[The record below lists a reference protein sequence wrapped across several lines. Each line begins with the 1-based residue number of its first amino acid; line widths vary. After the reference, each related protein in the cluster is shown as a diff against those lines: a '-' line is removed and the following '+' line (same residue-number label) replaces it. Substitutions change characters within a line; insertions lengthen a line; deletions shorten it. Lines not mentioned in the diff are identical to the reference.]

1 MCRCLNNE
9 LRNGNGNNTENGN
22 DTENETD
29 CESNICD
36 SDIDINEVI
45 SNNNTKKY
53 NIVLCEIFN
62 PSSHGFDNNSDP
74 EIQSHHLVHT
84 KFKKINWQK
93 INGIIPNYKKH
104 LLKNS
109 KNFNLNTHPL
119 IRNYKTIISN
129 NSYIKPEIAEV
140 LYLSGGECVAILK
153 TVWIRILQRT
163 WRRKFIN
170 RQLQN
175 TLQ

>member
-1 MCRCLNNE
+1 MCRCINNE
-9 LRNGNGNNTENGN
+9 MGNGNVNEYVNGN

-29 CESNICD
+29 CESSICE
-36 SDIDINEVI
+36 SDIDVNEIV
-45 SNNNTKKY
+45 SNNNNKY

-74 EIQSHHLVHT
+74 NIQGHHLVHT
-84 KFKKINWQK
+84 KFKKINWQT

-109 KNFNLNTHPL
+109 ENNGLNIHPL

-129 NSYIKPEIAEV
+129 NSYIKPEIAKV
-140 LYLSGGECVAILK
+140 IYLSGGECVAILK

-170 RQLQN
+170 RQLQ
-175 TLQ
+175 

>member
-1 MCRCLNNE
+1 MCCLNNE
-9 LRNGNGNNTENGN
+9 IINNGVNY
-22 DTENETD
+22 DYETD
-29 CESNICD
+29 CESDICD
-36 SDIDINEVI
+36 SDIDINEDI
-45 SNNNTKKY
+45 NNNKKY

-74 EIQSHHLVHT
+74 NIQGHHLVHT
-84 KFKKINWQK
+84 KFNKINWDT
-93 INGIIPNYKKH
+93 INGLVPNYKKH
-104 LLKNS
+104 LLENS
-109 KNFNLNTHPL
+109 ENFNLNTHPL

-163 WRRKFIN
+163 WKRKFLN
-170 RQLQN
+170 KQLQN
-175 TLQ
+175 TLQV